1 MKRITALLL
10 TMLLAL
16 PLTAFAKEDAAL
28 QAARTMVPA
37 SAALTER
44 ETEDGLTEM
53 EFRDGTQRWDVVL
66 DAANQPVK
74 YQVEYTDVKGSAEA
88 VLDASAAGDIALATL
103 QDEPG
108 AYVAFTLLEKDD
120 GLYHWKV
127 FVRSGGDWLVYER
140 NALDGAVM
148 ETERYFGAAVVTPEE
163 AVEAIRAQKG
173 DIVLTEL
180 DMTMDKGRL
189 VYEGQ
194 AELGGARYE
203 FEVLAA
209 DGSLLEWKK
218 D

>member
-16 PLTAFAKEDAAL
+16 PLTALATEDAAL
-28 QAARTMVPA
+28 EQARTMVPA

-44 ETEDGLTEM
+44 ETEDGLTEFA
-53 EFRDGTQRWDVVL
+53 FRKGTQRWDVVL
-66 DAANQPVK
+66 DAVNQPVK

-88 VLDASAAGDIALATL
+88 VLDASADEDITLATL
-103 QDEPG
+103 QDEPD

-180 DMTMDKGRL
+180 DLELDRGRP
-189 VYEGQ
+189 VYDGKETLGNTRY
-194 AELGGARYE
+194 AFEL
-203 FEVLAA
+203 LAA